1 MWHPDALTVIISQT
15 IPKKQQVLLECWW
28 FAWLLA
34 GMGFACGWWMA
45 KTTDEQM
52 FFSICLAF
60 WLYFFF
66 RIGKAVAWRRVGQEM
81 IRISQEG
88 VSIKNAF
95 GTYGRAQFFLKGNI
109 KRMELIERDASK
121 FFHTLDQSFWVI
133 GGDAL
138 TFQYLRKSIVFGKQL
153 EVKDAL
159 ALAKVIDKALR
170 KF

>member
-1 MWHPDALTVIISQT
+1 VWHPDALTVIISQK
-15 IPKKQQVLLECWW
+15 IPKTQQIILEGWW
-28 FAWLLA
+28 FAWSLA
-34 GMGFACGWWMA
+34 GMGIAWGWWGA
-45 KTTDEQM
+45 QTTDEKM

-60 WLYFFF
+60 WLYFLI
-66 RIGKAVAWRRVGQEM
+66 RIGKAVAWRRMGQEM
-81 IRISQEG
+81 IRVSAEG
-88 VSIKNAF
+88 VSMKNAF

-109 KRMELIERDASK
+109 KRMEVIERDASK

-153 EVKDAL
+153 DVEDAM